1 MAKETKSLSDL
12 KDSRILYEKNPPY
25 FGYLIVL
32 IVSGLLVCILIWS
45 FLTPKIYIVKGNG
58 IIESV
63 NKNYIMSSYSGE
75 ISKMRIQNGDYIEK
89 GELLF
94 LIKSTDLS
102 IQQIQIEGNIEIYK
116 KQIKQFKK
124 LQKSIEENINYFNAQ
139 NPDDS
144 LYYNQFEAY
153 KSQVAQCV
161 IDVDAYK
168 QYGYTDVQIEVEV
181 KKNEGKISEIYHS
194 TLKSIGESITNAST
208 ELESAK
214 TQGEAIA
221 EGQSEYKIMA
231 NTSGIVHMSAD
242 YKDGM
247 VIQAGD
253 AIGSIANEND
263 TYIIK
268 SYVNV
273 NDVPLINTGD
283 SVDIAVAGLVE
294 SVYGTIPGKLVR
306 IDSDITSQQSNNGN
320 GQSGSESEGSYFRL
334 DIEPNVNYLVSK
346 SGRKSN
352 LSNGTVV
359 EVRIKYD
366 RINQYPVLLFMC
378 YRT

>member
-32 IVSGLLVCILIWS
+32 IVSGLLVCVLIWS
-45 FLTPKIYIVKGNG
+45 FLTSKIYIVKGNG

-75 ISKMRIQNGDYIEK
+75 ISEMRIQNGDYIEK

-116 KQIKQFKK
+116 KQIEQFKK
-124 LQKSIEENINYFNAQ
+124 LQKSIEDNINYFNAQ
-139 NPDDS
+139 KPDDS

-194 TLKSIGESITNAST
+194 TLKSIGESITNVST

-214 TQGEAIA
+214 
-221 EGQSEYKIMA
+221 
-231 NTSGIVHMSAD
+231 
-242 YKDGM
+242 
-247 VIQAGD
+247 IQGD